1 MTTLLGEQLRY
12 LSDEEIARQI
22 ITGTYDIPDDL
33 DPATKLIL
41 EEIGRMGVKIVNE
54 EGSEIEISPEE
65 FKDFIKKIK
74 EFTSS
79 SMSGT
84 HYGHYKAAI
93 QDEFS
98 TKLLAQQLT
107 VIARS
112 GIPPENWSVGLQVM
126 LEKIA
131 GICLVEKLRYI
142 QLYEADFNFY
152 NQFVFGKRAMN
163 SLTENGFI
171 PEELFSQKGSTAEDA
186 KFDKTLTMDISR
198 QSRTPMTIISADAA
212 NCYDRVNHII
222 MSLVWLTLLNGNTSA
237 VVVALICLQTMKFFQ
252 RTGFGESKT
261 FIGGKELLKYI
272 MGLGQGS
279 RAAPPSWIQ
288 LSSVLINVY
297 KQLGLGCFTTDPIS
311 LEEIHSAGA
320 LFVDDADLYTG
331 DDRQPEPNELINPAE
346 LWLQTQSNLDQW
358 SDLLRASGGALKPE
372 KCFWYSLDYKCNAGI
387 WSYVD
392 TSDFELKIINADGEE
407 IIIEQKTPTMSMKTL
422 GVNDAPAGGDVAHL
436 EYLSNKSKIWINRM
450 KNGHLPSHIAW
461 MAYKLQLWASLRYG
475 IGTMTNDIEEAEGL
489 FKEQEQGLLN
499 ILGIVKNVKRELRRL
514 QPTFG
519 GFGLFNLPMEQLV
532 GRINL
537 MMQHYHTPS
546 NLSRKLDVS
555 LNYQQLQVG
564 TNKNPLTLNYDKWGH
579 LATFSWTKMLWRSLK
594 YHAVDL
600 YMKFEEIPFPREK
613 DILVMELIMERISS
627 ATAIQSLNRCRC
639 YLSALFLS
647 DITTADGKY
656 LEQLAMIPCE
666 NGTKSRYKFPRE
678 APTQADWKRWQ
689 RFWTEYTS
697 IGNRLPVELGRW
709 INPTHRTWRWFY
721 IKETDD
727 LQRLDK
733 NKLYHYQRRAGRTRG
748 TTSYDVTSTEE
759 FKGQFLGIP
768 TSVTTAFSE
777 ATVTKHNEG
786 PLLVK
791 GPKQPADFWQ
801 FLASWGGEWMWEG
814 IDDNQI
820 TKHDLTWLVDGMKNK
835 TVTWVTDG
843 SYDKLRAADLSG
855 IGWVLLCTRT
865 GKRLTGWCWERSIT
879 ANSYRAEMLGLCS
892 LHLLARAL
900 SEYYKITNWEITI
913 CCDNEGALDCSSY
926 QLRRIK
932 PSAKCADIRRSFRST
947 KLGLSG
953 KFRYEHVYGHMDDY
967 LLWHQLSTVQQMNCV
982 CDSLAK
988 GAITTAIRTGYLDR
1002 PTQLLPREDVALII
1016 NGNKVT
1022 NDISQPL
1029 RFHESKKSA
1038 RKFFTNRKIK
1048 RWTEE
1053 CFDEID
1059 WENLDLA
1066 LKNKPEGYKVWRS
1079 KQNSG
1084 FCGTRVQVGR
1094 YAGDHLPDEK
1104 CPNCGQ
1110 REIAE
1115 HLMLCPNRDRTRLL
1129 KEQTENLEEWLYKD
1143 EKTEPEL
1150 AYWIPKY
1157 IRMRGTTQFAAMGE
1171 MSATMRHIAESQ
1183 DKIGWRRFTEGC
1195 ISKEFH
1201 KRQTVFLQ
1209 MTNNRLNGKDWT
1221 KQLIS
1226 RLLQITHSQW
1236 IYRNITLHDRT
1247 NGYLRN
1253 KTAEDLAEEIHRL
1266 AELQPED
1273 VPADCIFLL
1282 EVDSGKLTKE
1292 HVETQAY
1299 WVVAMKAARK
1309 AKAAQSAKT
1318 ASEKKRSKR
1327 KTSGRLSSKVNLGV
1341 TEVEREIIRDRINN
1355 QGGGE
1360 RTIRSEESNQSFLD
1374 AFVKKRPHPSSITR
1388 LMKSNKR
1395 LRKPD

>member
-1 MTTLLGEQLRY
+1 
-12 LSDEEIARQI
+12 
-22 ITGTYDIPDDL
+22 
-33 DPATKLIL
+33 
-41 EEIGRMGVKIVNE
+41 
-54 EGSEIEISPEE
+54 
-65 FKDFIKKIK
+65 
-74 EFTSS
+74 
-79 SMSGT
+79 
-84 HYGHYKAAI
+84 
-93 QDEFS
+93 
-98 TKLLAQQLT
+98 
-107 VIARS
+107 
-112 GIPPENWSVGLQVM
+112 
-126 LEKIA
+126 
-131 GICLVEKLRYI
+131 
-142 QLYEADFNFY
+142 
-152 NQFVFGKRAMN
+152 
-163 SLTENGFI
+163 
-171 PEELFSQKGSTAEDA
+171 
-186 KFDKTLTMDISR
+186 
-198 QSRTPMTIISADAA
+198 
-212 NCYDRVNHII
+212 
-222 MSLVWLTLLNGNTSA
+222 
-237 VVVALICLQTMKFFQ
+237 
-252 RTGFGESKT
+252 
-261 FIGGKELLKYI
+261 
-272 MGLGQGS
+272 
-279 RAAPPSWIQ
+279 
-288 LSSVLINVY
+288 
-297 KQLGLGCFTTDPIS
+297 
-311 LEEIHSAGA
+311 
-320 LFVDDADLYTG
+320 
-331 DDRQPEPNELINPAE
+331 
-346 LWLQTQSNLDQW
+346 
-358 SDLLRASGGALKPE
+358 
-372 KCFWYSLDYKCNAGI
+372 
-387 WSYVD
+387 
-392 TSDFELKIINADGEE
+392 
-407 IIIEQKTPTMSMKTL
+407 
-422 GVNDAPAGGDVAHL
+422 
-436 EYLSNKSKIWINRM
+436 
-450 KNGHLPSHIAW
+450 
-461 MAYKLQLWASLRYG
+461 
-475 IGTMTNDIEEAEGL
+475 
-489 FKEQEQGLLN
+489 
-499 ILGIVKNVKRELRRL
+499 
-514 QPTFG
+514 
-519 GFGLFNLPMEQLV
+519 
-532 GRINL
+532 
-537 MMQHYHTPS
+537 
-546 NLSRKLDVS
+546 
-555 LNYQQLQVG
+555 
-564 TNKNPLTLNYDKWGH
+564 
-579 LATFSWTKMLWRSLK
+579 
-594 YHAVDL
+594 
-600 YMKFEEIPFPREK
+600 MKFEEIPFPREK
-613 DILVMELIMERISS
+613 DILVMELIMERILS

-1157 IRMRGTTQFAAMGE
+1157 I
-1171 MSATMRHIAESQ
+1171 
-1183 DKIGWRRFTEGC
+1183 
-1195 ISKEFH
+1195 
-1201 KRQTVFLQ
+1201 
-1209 MTNNRLNGKDWT
+1209 
-1221 KQLIS
+1221 
-1226 RLLQITHSQW
+1226 
-1236 IYRNITLHDRT
+1236 
-1247 NGYLRN
+1247 
-1253 KTAEDLAEEIHRL
+1253 
-1266 AELQPED
+1266 
-1273 VPADCIFLL
+1273 
-1282 EVDSGKLTKE
+1282 
-1292 HVETQAY
+1292 
-1299 WVVAMKAARK
+1299 
-1309 AKAAQSAKT
+1309 
-1318 ASEKKRSKR
+1318 
-1327 KTSGRLSSKVNLGV
+1327 
-1341 TEVEREIIRDRINN
+1341 
-1355 QGGGE
+1355 
-1360 RTIRSEESNQSFLD
+1360 
-1374 AFVKKRPHPSSITR
+1374 
-1388 LMKSNKR
+1388 
-1395 LRKPD
+1395 